1 MVSFSPCSL
10 GPVWVIILFAFWLI
24 FLVFLFE
31 DKCLCVYVHNSSFR
45 LLHKKLHNIP
55 QFFFKES
62 SINLQH
68 VFNKIYQLYVYN
80 LNFDKLI
87 QLHSYQYNQGL
98 DGFHQSNKECL
109 HILLQP
115 FLSPISMVSDTP
127 SASFLSLYLLFLE
140 SHIVFVCVC
149 MWLLSPGIILRMFNH
164 SAPIIILSHF
174 IAE

>member
-10 GPVWVIILFAFWLI
+10 GPVWIIILFAFWLI

-31 DKCLCVYVHNSSFR
+31 DKCLCVYVRNSSFR
-45 LLHKKLHNIP
+45 LLHKKLHTIP

-87 QLHSYQYNQGL
+87 QLHMYRYNQGL
-98 DGFHQSNKECL
+98 DGFHQSNTKCL
-109 HILLQP
+109 RILLQP
-115 FLSPISMVSDTP
+115 ILSPTSMVSDKLST
-127 SASFLSLYLLFLE
+127 SFLSLYLLFLE
-140 SHIVFVCVC
+140 SHIVFLCVRA
-149 MWLLSPGIILRMFNH
+149 PG
-164 SAPIIILSHF
+164 
-174 IAE
+174 EG